1 MVQMHQLSQQLQA
14 SNRKGKPRMIRPLTE
29 SLTFDQAKIEVLHE
43 GKDDNKHLKMK
54 GVFIQG
60 GVKNQNQRVYPVS
73 EISKAV
79 SNIKERLDGGFSVL
93 GEADHPENLTVNL
106 DRVSH
111 MIEEIWMDGPNGIGK
126 LKIMPTPM
134 GKIVTTLLESG
145 AKLGVSSRGSGNVSE
160 GGEVQDFEI
169 ITVDIVAQPS
179 APDAYPKAIYEGLWN
194 MNGGQKL
201 HGLAHA
207 SLHDARAQKFL
218 ASEITKLI
226 HELNKK

>member
-1 MVQMHQLSQQLQA
+1 MLQE
-14 SNRKGKPRMIRPLTE
+14 RQPRMIRPLTE
-29 SLTFDQAKIEVLHE
+29 ALTFDQAKIEVLSE
-43 GKDDNKHLKMK
+43 GKDDKKHLKMK

-60 GVKNQNQRVYPVS
+60 GVKNENKRIYPIS
-73 EISKAV
+73 EIQSAV
-79 SNIKERLDGGFSVL
+79 ENIKTRLDSGYSVL

-134 GKIVTTLLESG
+134 GKIVETLLNSG
-145 AKLGVSSRGSGNVSE
+145 AKLGVSSRGSGNVNES
-160 GGEVQDFEI
+160 GEVQGFEI

-194 MNGGQKL
+194 MRGGQQL
-201 HGLAHA
+201 HNLSHA
-207 SLHDARAQKFL
+207 SMYDKRAEKYL
-218 ASEITKLI
+218 AQEITKLI
-226 HELNKK
+226 SELNKK

>member
-1 MVQMHQLSQQLQA
+1 
-14 SNRKGKPRMIRPLTE
+14 MIRPLTE
-29 SLTFDQAKIEVLHE
+29 ALTFDQAKIEVLSE
-43 GKDDNKHLKMK
+43 GKDDKKHLKMK

-60 GVKNQNQRVYPVS
+60 GVKNENKRIYPIS
-73 EISKAV
+73 EIQSAV
-79 SNIKERLDGGFSVL
+79 ENIKTRLDSGYSVL

-134 GKIVTTLLESG
+134 GKIVETLLNSG
-145 AKLGVSSRGSGNVSE
+145 AKLGVSSRGSGNVNES
-160 GGEVQDFEI
+160 GEVQGFEI

-194 MNGGQKL
+194 MRGGQKL
-201 HGLAHA
+201 HNLSHA
-207 SLHDARAQKFL
+207 SMYDKRAEKYL
-218 ASEITKLI
+218 AQEITKLI
-226 HELNKK
+226 SELNKK

>member
-1 MVQMHQLSQQLQA
+1 
-14 SNRKGKPRMIRPLTE
+14 MIRPLNE
-29 SLTFDQAKIEVLHE
+29 ALTFDQAKIEVLSE
-43 GKDDNKHLKMK
+43 GKDDHKHLKMK

-60 GVKNQNQRVYPVS
+60 GVKNQNQRIYPVS
-73 EISKAV
+73 EITSAV
-79 SNIKERLDGGFSVL
+79 GNIKSRIDGGYSVL

-134 GKIVTTLLESG
+134 GKIIETLLNSG
-145 AKLGVSSRGSGNVSE
+145 AKLGVSSRGSGNVNES
-160 GGEVQDFEI
+160 GEVQGFEI

-194 MNGGQKL
+194 MRGGQQL
-201 HGLAHA
+201 HNLSHA
-207 SLHDARAQKFL
+207 SLFDKEAEKYL
-218 ASEITKLI
+218 AKEITKLI
-226 HELNKK
+226 SELNKK